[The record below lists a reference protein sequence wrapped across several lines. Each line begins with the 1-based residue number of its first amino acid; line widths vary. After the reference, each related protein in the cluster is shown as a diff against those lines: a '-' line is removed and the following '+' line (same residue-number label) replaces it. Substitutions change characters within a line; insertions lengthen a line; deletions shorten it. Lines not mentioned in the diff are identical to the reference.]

1 MRLRLIEADG
11 LSWKLLLE
19 PHGRSGTENMALDA
33 ALLDRADCMG
43 EAFLRLYRF
52 DPPCLSLG
60 RNEPTARYDRSAIA
74 RLALD
79 VVRRPTGGCAVW
91 HEHEVTYAVA
101 APIATFGGL
110 REAYRAIHT
119 RLSAA
124 LQSLGVDATLAL
136 ARPRPPS
143 PAFHR
148 PGPCFATPV
157 GGEVLV
163 AGRKL
168 VGSAQVRKRNA
179 FLQHGSILLD
189 GSQEIVSLV
198 SRGSSVVSRETTL
211 SSELRRHVSF
221 DEVADA
227 IVAAWDAGATSTPS
241 LLDLAPLAAAVKS

>member
-19 PHGRSGTENMALDA
+19 PHGRSGAENMALDA

-52 DPPCLSLG
+52 DGPCLSLG

-136 ARPRPPS
+136 ARPRLPS